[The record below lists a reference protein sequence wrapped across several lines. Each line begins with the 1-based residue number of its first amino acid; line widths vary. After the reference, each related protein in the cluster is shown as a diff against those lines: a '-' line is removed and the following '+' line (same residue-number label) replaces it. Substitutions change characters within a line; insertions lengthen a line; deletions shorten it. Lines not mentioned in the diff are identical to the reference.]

1 MKKGVFGLLAGLWMA
16 LAGCDQSAVYKGVDD
31 LEDGKWY
38 VNKPLEFKF
47 SIDDTTAR
55 YAIYYNIRNSV
66 SYPYYNL
73 YIRRS
78 LLDSAGNTLQSRLDQ
93 MILLDPKTGKPFG
106 DGLGD
111 LFDHRI
117 SMGRNYSFP
126 RTGPYTIQLR
136 QYMRQNPLPEIYSVG
151 VTVEKEAPKQ

>member
-1 MKKGVFGLLAGLWMA
+1 MKKVVLGLLAGLWML

-47 SIDDTTAR
+47 SIDDTSAR
-55 YAIYYNIRNSV
+55 YTIYYNIRNSV

-73 YIRRS
+73 YIRRV

-93 MILLDPKTGKPFG
+93 MILLDPKTGKPYG

-126 RTGPYTIQLR
+126 HTGPYTIQLR

-151 VTVEKEAPKQ
+151 VTVEKEVPK